1 MPYLKKI
8 DIFGFKSFPSRI
20 EIFFK
25 KGANLII
32 GPNGSGK
39 SNVLDALIWGI
50 GETKISSLRGGK
62 TEDIIFSGNRKKKPL
77 AAAEVSL
84 IFDNEGEEVR
94 LFRKAYRDGESVFR
108 VNSKRARLKDIVEE
122 LYKLGIGDRKYFFI
136 EQGMIGNIITMG
148 HLEKRI
154 LIEEA
159 AGISRYREKKKEAFH
174 KLFETENNLNILNNV
189 LEEVSS
195 ELIVWEKE
203 FEKLKTFKQIKKE
216 YRDIR
221 KKIYYI
227 KLRHLETERDNLLKI
242 IKNLWEEI
250 EERKNQQKIIENQ
263 LNKKHSEHWEI
274 QKIIKEKEDI
284 FYKLR
289 EKLEILKNQFKANNK
304 RIADIK
310 ENLTKNKSWIEQGE
324 KLIIELKNR
333 EKEIQQETKKG
344 KEEIEILENKKTF
357 IDEKKKIIENR
368 QQEEENRLKEIQD
381 SYIDIISRKTE
392 QYNKLIN
399 FENMIKSFD
408 GRLKRILD
416 NQIEL
421 KKEITVLEEKR
432 KQLERI
438 EIFDFR
444 EKIEILKRKVSESE
458 DKLQA
463 SKKKYREKELEVEK
477 LSALKKDYKERLDEI
492 LSKRKLGIGN
502 NLKIKKELS
511 EPLAIFIESLLELS
525 PYDKNIEIDKE
536 KSYILKQPKI
546 NDKYK
551 EYIDSDYME
560 YFPPFKYADSFDK
573 AMEEWKKDRNNYLT
587 TDGVFI
593 SFNGEIIK
601 REKKGVILLKEKIAK
616 IEETLKKEEK
626 ILETLMNEKENDKT
640 ASDNMRKEL
649 KDLLEKQDEEDRKK
663 QKIENDIKLLD
674 TKKESIN
681 SQIKTIEKELE
692 NSKKQILELK
702 GEKLKH
708 EELYNITV
716 KELEKIESKK
726 NRIEE
731 NLSDIK
737 AEKIEII
744 DEERIIN
751 NDFNDKEKKVVLLEK
766 EGENIIER
774 VNNEKNRIEQYQ
786 KEIMEL
792 EKQEELLKQETIELE
807 EEIKKQEKIVK
818 SKNDELSEILTKE
831 SDIKFELEKLEKSL
845 KKEQRKI
852 ISLSNKKNEK
862 EIEKAS
868 HDRDII
874 NLEDNLWKELTITLE
889 ELLKTEIDEEETSI
903 IKREEELSSKIE
915 ELSEVRLEAEN
926 EYMKFKD
933 RFDFYNKQKEDIQ
946 KSIDNTKEIIAKID
960 NESRSRFLTTLEKIN
975 ENFKRIYQTLF
986 KGGSAEIKLLDE
998 TDILNSG
1005 VEIKVKLPGKKLQN
1019 LQLLSG
1025 GEKALSSLAFIFSMF
1040 LYKPSP
1046 ICVLDEVDA
1055 PLDEANIE
1063 NLMVLINE
1071 MKTNTQFLIVTHNP
1085 KTLEVADTIYGVT
1098 MIEPGVSSIY
1108 SIDVSEKDKKIV

>member
-20 EIFFK
+20 EIFFQ
-25 KGANLII
+25 KGSNVII

-39 SNVLDALIWGI
+39 SNILDALVWGI

-84 IFDNEGEEVR
+84 VFDNDGEEIR

-148 HLEKRI
+148 PLEKRI

-195 ELIVWEKE
+195 ELIVWERE
-203 FEKLKTFKQIKKE
+203 FEKLKTFKRIKKE

-221 KKIYYI
+221 KKIYFL
-227 KLRHLETERDNLLKI
+227 KLKHLESERDNLLKI

-250 EERKNQQKIIENQ
+250 EDRKNQQKIIEDE
-263 LNKKHSEHWEI
+263 LNKKHSEHWEL
-274 QKIIKEKEDI
+274 QKTIKEKEDI

-304 RIADIK
+304 RISDIK
-310 ENLTKNKSWIEQGE
+310 ENLTKNKNWISQGE
-324 KLIIELKNR
+324 KLIVELENR
-333 EKEIQQETKKG
+333 EKEIKRE
-344 KEEIEILENKKTF
+344 KERDSEELEILENKKT
-357 IDEKKKIIENR
+357 IIEEKKTIIENR
-368 QQEEENRLKEIQD
+368 QQEEEMKLKKIQD
-381 SYIDIISRKTE
+381 DYIESISRKTE

-408 GRLKRILD
+408 AGLKRIID
-416 NQIEL
+416 KEEEL
-421 KKEITVLEEKR
+421 KREIESLKEKR
-432 KQLERI
+432 GNLKAMKIADYKE
-438 EIFDFR
+438 EIG
-444 EKIEILKRKVSESE
+444 ILKDKVLKTEK
-458 DKLQA
+458 KLNA
-463 SKKKYREKELEVEK
+463 IIKKHREKELEVEK
-477 LSALKKDYKERLDEI
+477 LLALKKDYNERLDEI

-525 PYDKNIEIDKE
+525 PYDENSKINKE
-536 KSYILKQPKI
+536 TSYILKQPTVS
-546 NDKYK
+546 NKYDEFIK
-551 EYIDSDYME
+551 SDFIE
-560 YFPPFKYADSFDK
+560 YFPPFKYADTLKS
-573 AMEEWKKDRNNYLT
+573 AIEEWKKERNNYIT
-587 TDGVFI
+587 KDGVFI

-601 REKKGVILLKEKIAK
+601 GEKKGVILLKEKISG
-616 IEETLKKEEK
+616 IEEILEKEEK
-626 ILETLMNEKENDKT
+626 ILNTLTEQREREKTISEKLK
-640 ASDNMRKEL
+640 REL
-649 KDLLEKQDEEDRKK
+649 DEIIEKQKGEEDKK
-663 QKIENDIKLLD
+663 QKIENEIKLLNTKLDSID
-674 TKKESIN
+674 TQLTTIKKE
-681 SQIKTIEKELE
+681 KE
-692 NSKKQILELK
+692 NNKKQILTLK
-702 GEKLKH
+702 REKSKL
-708 EELYNITV
+708 EELYNITL
-716 KELEKIESKK
+716 KQLEAIESGK
-726 NRIEE
+726 NRIEDS
-731 NLSDIK
+731 LSDIK
-737 AEKIEII
+737 GEKTEIL

-751 NDFNDKEKKVVLLEK
+751 NNYNDKEKTIVLLEK
-766 EGENIIER
+766 EEENIIER
-774 VNNEKNRIEQYQ
+774 VHNEKGRIEQYQ
-786 KEIMEL
+786 KEISEL
-792 EKQEELLKQETIELE
+792 EKQEQILNKETKDLE
-807 EEIKKQEKIVK
+807 KEIIAEEKTVK
-818 SKNDELSEILTKE
+818 SKNDELSELLTKE
-831 SDIKFELEKLEKSL
+831 SDIKFELENLEKAL
-845 KKEQRKI
+845 KKGQRKI
-852 ISLSNKKNEK
+852 INLSNKKNEK

-874 NLEDNLWKELTITLE
+874 NLEDNLWKEMTITLE
-889 ELLKTEIDEEETSI
+889 ELVKTEIDEEETMI
-903 IKREEELSSKIE
+903 IRREEELSTKIE

-946 KSIDNTKEIIAKID
+946 KSIDNTREIIAKID
-960 NESRSRFLTTLEKIN
+960 KESRSRFLTTLEKIN
-975 ENFKRIYQTLF
+975 ENFKNIYKTLF
-986 KGGSAEIKLLDE
+986 KGGSAEIKLIDE

-1071 MKTNTQFLIVTHNP
+1071 MKANTQFLIVTHNP

-1108 SIDVSEKDKKIV
+1108 SIDVSEKEKKIV